1 MPIFDLPVT
10 GFCRA
15 TSVVV
20 PNFSV
25 LAHVQEGMWDP
36 KATGNVER
44 SELAQANQ
52 PVFEHTGRLGRI
64 MTFRKQNS
72 FKTQN
77 LIAIMQRAA
86 TLGMC
91 GINFTYYTTTFNASA
106 NPVTHEDN
114 ARVID
119 RVFDI
124 PMMGGF
130 DPQTEMYTR
139 LGLQFTTKKEIYIN
153 MDLFLE
159 LNYQSLKE
167 HGIVPECDPEKHD
180 PIYSQRGYSK
190 FNYHGYSAGQIYPKA
205 GDLLKML
212 NNNITYQITSI
223 TDELPEYEPSYRKYW
238 WKAYLDVAVDS
249 GQIVS
254 EDVAN
259 SPVNKHFI
267 DNLFGQASL
276 GKATDGSSTEKE
288 LTDSAGNP
296 LAIRD
301 KDLAKLKDAILF
313 RPPEV
318 DECVKDITADPNYQA
333 CPGLGSW

>member
-15 TSVVV
+15 TRVVV

-36 KATGNVER
+36 KATGNIER
-44 SELAQANQ
+44 SELAQANR

-64 MTFRKQNS
+64 MTFRKQNA

-77 LIAIMQRAA
+77 LIAIEQRAG
-86 TLGMC
+86 TLGMG
-91 GINFTYYTTTFNASA
+91 GINVTYYTTTFNASA
-106 NPVTHEDN
+106 NPITHEDN
-114 ARVID
+114 ARMID

-124 PMMGGF
+124 PVMGGF
-130 DPQTEMYTR
+130 DPQTELYSR
-139 LGLQFTTKKEIYIN
+139 LGLQFSTKKEIYIN

-167 HGIVPECDPEKHD
+167 HGITPECNPNDHD

-190 FNYHGYSAGQIYPKA
+190 FNYYGYSAGQIYPKA
-205 GDLLKML
+205 GDLIKLV
-212 NNNITYQITSI
+212 NDRVTYQITSI
-223 TDELPEYEPSYRKYW
+223 TDELPEYQPAFRKYW
-238 WKAYLDVAVDS
+238 WKAYLEVAMDS

-276 GKATDGSSTEKE
+276 GKATDGTSTEKE

-301 KDLAKLKDAILF
+301 EDLAKLKDAILF

-318 DECVKDITADPNYQA
+318 DECVKDVTADPNYQA
-333 CPGLGSW
+333 CPSMGSW

>member
-1 MPIFDLPVT
+1 MPVFDLQVS

-15 TSVVV
+15 TKVVV

-25 LAHVQEGMWDP
+25 LANVQEGMWDP

-44 SELAQANQ
+44 SELMQANR

-64 MTFRKQNS
+64 MTYRKHNS

-77 LIAIMQRAA
+77 LIAIIQRAA
-86 TLGMC
+86 TLGPG

-106 NPVTHEDN
+106 NPVTHEDT

-119 RVFDI
+119 RAFDI
-124 PMMGGF
+124 PIMGGF

-139 LGLQFTTKKEIYIN
+139 LGLQFTTKKEVYIN

-167 HGIVPECDPEKHD
+167 HGIIPECDPAKHD

-212 NNNITYQITSI
+212 NNNITFQITSI

-238 WKAYLDVAVDS
+238 WKAYLEVAVDS

-276 GKATDGSSTEKE
+276 GKATDGTATEKE

-301 KDLAKLKDAILF
+301 EDLAKLKENILF

-318 DECVKDITADPNYQA
+318 DECVKDVTADPNYQA
-333 CPGLGSW
+333 CPALGSW